1 MRLVSF
7 ATDGAVRLGVER
19 SDGRI
24 IPAGDLGSDVPDTI
38 EALLAGG
45 DTALAALRMAVA
57 GAAPSATTLDPGSVT
72 LLAPVPRPGKVIAVG
87 LNYFDHATEGGIEP
101 PAEPMLFAKFSTSV
115 VGPGAVVEWDPG
127 LTSSVD
133 LEAELGVVIG
143 RTARHVPEA
152 DALSYVLGY
161 TCVNDVSARDLQK
174 SDKQFVRAKS
184 LDTFCPMGPALVT
197 SDDIPDPQRLAIKG
211 GRNGIANQDSN
222 TSRMIFSVARI
233 VAFCSRAFTLEAGD
247 VIATGTPAGVL
258 VYQDPPERLRDG
270 DVMTIEIEGIGRL
283 TNPCREVA
291 RAT

>member
-1 MRLVSF
+1 MRLVSY
-7 ATDGAVRLGVER
+7 ATDGTARLGIER
-19 SDGRI
+19 QDGRI
-24 IPAGDLGSDVPDTI
+24 LPAQGLGSGVPDTM

-45 DTALAALRMAVA
+45 DAALDALRAAVA
-57 GAAPSATTLDPGSVT
+57 GAASGAATLDPASVT

-87 LNYFDHATEGGIEP
+87 LNYFDHAKEGGFEP
-101 PAEPMLFAKFSTSV
+101 PAEPMLFAKFTTSV
-115 VGPGAVVEWDPG
+115 VGPGAVVEWDPR
-127 LTSSVD
+127 LTDSVD

-161 TCVNDVSARDLQK
+161 TCINDVSARDLQK
-174 SDKQFVRAKS
+174 ADKQFVRAKS

-211 GRNGIANQDSN
+211 VRNGVANQDSN
-222 TSRMIFSVARI
+222 TSQMIFSVARI

-270 DVMTIEIEGIGRL
+270 DVVTIEIEGIGRL
-283 TNPCREVA
+283 TNPCREV
-291 RAT
+291 TQPT